1 MSYSSSNTNSNGM
14 QFTSPAARL
23 RALASK
29 PLTNRQNQPI
39 KINITQTN
47 TFEKAIRNICSPS
60 FVHPKFTDNDNAE
73 EISQSNNVNIFEA
86 SPEANKIAQTITH
99 ASSPTSTLS
108 NFREL
113 VVNKEK
119 NISNNEIESRDAS
132 RKANL
137 IKKKELVDEINKNVI
152 DKFYERTSNMIENKF
167 NDFNKYIN
175 ELTFNNATNSLASN
189 SNVKQERSSN
199 SQYYK
204 INNNHLNKLSR
215 LNDLIDLNSLKNK
228 KPKKNKHKKRN
239 SKTNASA
246 SEPANIEQARKS
258 EDCEIQ
264 QDVVKSESYMEMAPS
279 ENNTQLIEKGSD
291 RSSLTKSC
299 LNQSEVDYKD
309 IKTGENINKFPVMA
323 VLAIDSEQRES
334 GPAVIVTWNILR
346 VDDQSLILNANDEL
360 LNTIEEYELYGYRE
374 KESSTMKTP
383 KEIQS
388 CLTLVNS

>member
-119 NISNNEIESRDAS
+119 N
-132 RKANL
+132 
-137 IKKKELVDEINKNVI
+137 
-152 DKFYERTSNMIENKF
+152 
-167 NDFNKYIN
+167 
-175 ELTFNNATNSLASN
+175 ATNN
-189 SNVKQERSSN
+189 
-199 SQYYK
+199 
-204 INNNHLNKLSR
+204 
-215 LNDLIDLNSLKNK
+215 
-228 KPKKNKHKKRN
+228 
-239 SKTNASA
+239 
-246 SEPANIEQARKS
+246 
-258 EDCEIQ
+258 
-264 QDVVKSESYMEMAPS
+264 
-279 ENNTQLIEKGSD
+279 
-291 RSSLTKSC
+291 
-299 LNQSEVDYKD
+299 
-309 IKTGENINKFPVMA
+309 
-323 VLAIDSEQRES
+323 
-334 GPAVIVTWNILR
+334 
-346 VDDQSLILNANDEL
+346 
-360 LNTIEEYELYGYRE
+360 
-374 KESSTMKTP
+374 
-383 KEIQS
+383 
-388 CLTLVNS
+388 